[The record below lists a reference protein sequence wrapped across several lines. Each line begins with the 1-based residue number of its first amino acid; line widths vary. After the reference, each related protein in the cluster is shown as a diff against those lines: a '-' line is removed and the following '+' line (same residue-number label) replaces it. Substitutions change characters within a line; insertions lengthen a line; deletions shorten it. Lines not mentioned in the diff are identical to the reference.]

1 VSSVVNVRDQRIIF
15 ALATYASLR
24 QLSLFIL
31 IASLNLTLEAQ
42 QPVFR
47 SGVKLVETTVVVHDR
62 SDKPVAD
69 LTASD
74 FRIFEDGK
82 EQKIEFFAVD
92 GAPSADKSVRSF
104 PLPANV
110 FTNRIEQRT
119 GGGVTVILFDRLN
132 STFDDQKRARDQ
144 ILNYLAKLQPGDR
157 VALYVLESD
166 AITVLHDFTSDTARL
181 IAAAKKYAGTTSIEL
196 DRSQEEKQSM
206 PSTGLADVDAETDA
220 WLQHTMEVVQEAYL
234 RRRVQLTT
242 DAIEG
247 IANHLAGTPG
257 RKNLIWVSG
266 AFPFVIPDPLMG
278 PQVMSQP
285 VNRATRAVNAADI
298 AIYPVD
304 IRGLMGAFVNPATVS
319 ATTERSARP
328 ISGQQ
333 AGQQFTSLATV
344 APSQDTM
351 RDFAAKTGGRV
362 FVNTNAIGD
371 AVRRAMDDSR
381 IAYVLGYYAPR
392 TDDKFH
398 EINVKVN
405 RGGLDVRHRKGYLAL
420 SPPKPADAKTRLT
433 ALDRIMQSPVAAS
446 SVELMA
452 QVDLSTTDEASVRI
466 RIHPDSLT
474 WVQQKDVREGA
485 IDIVIA
491 QSEPDG
497 KYYKVKETTVNL
509 SADAERYQ
517 AMQAEGFTLSS
528 TVKLRPAAY
537 RLHVIVSDV
546 ASQAVG
552 SLIIPLSR

>member
-1 VSSVVNVRDQRIIF
+1 LKPPHVGVLV
-15 ALATYASLR
+15 
-24 QLSLFIL
+24 L
-31 IASLNLTLEAQ
+31 IACTAVAAQ
-42 QPVFR
+42 QPSFR
-47 SGVKLVETTVVVHDR
+47 SGVKLVEATVVVHDR
-62 SDKPVAD
+62 SGQPVAD
-69 LTASD
+69 LKASD

-92 GAPSADKSVRSF
+92 GAVSTDQSVRSF
-104 PLPANV
+104 PLPPNV
-110 FTNRIEQRT
+110 FTNRAEPRT

-132 STFDDQKRARDQ
+132 STFEDQKRARDQ
-144 ILNYLAKLQPGDR
+144 ILNYIVKLQAGDR
-157 VALYVLESD
+157 VAFYVLESD

-181 IAAAKKYAGTTSIEL
+181 IAAVKKYVGTTSIEL
-196 DRSQEEKQSM
+196 DRSQEEKQTM
-206 PSTGLADVDAETDA
+206 PSTGIASVDAETEA

-234 RRRVQLTT
+234 RRRAQLTT
-242 DAIEG
+242 DALEG

-257 RKNLIWVSG
+257 RKSLIWVSG

-319 ATTERSARP
+319 ATVERSARP
-328 ISGQQ
+328 VSGQQ

-344 APSQDTM
+344 APNQDSM
-351 RDFAAKTGGRV
+351 RDVAAKTGGRV

-381 IAYVLGYYAPR
+381 VSYVLGYYAPR

-398 EINVKVN
+398 EIDVKVN

-420 SPPKPADAKTRLT
+420 SPPTPADAKARLI
-433 ALDRIMQSPVAAS
+433 ALDRVMQSPVAAS

-452 QVDLSTTDEASVRI
+452 QVDRTAEDEAAIRI

-497 KYYKVKETTVNL
+497 KFYKVKETTVNL

-517 AMQAEGFTLSS
+517 TMQAEGFTLSS

-546 ASQAVG
+546 ASRAVG
-552 SLIIPLSR
+552 SLIVPLQR